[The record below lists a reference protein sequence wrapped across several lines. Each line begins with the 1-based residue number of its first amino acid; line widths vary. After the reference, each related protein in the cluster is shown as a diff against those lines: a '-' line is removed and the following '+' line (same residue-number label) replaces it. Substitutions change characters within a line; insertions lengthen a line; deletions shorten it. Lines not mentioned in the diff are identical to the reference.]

1 MKDLR
6 LVLSL
11 IATFTFFSIVS
22 LSSNDET
29 VNIKSLDNKYTQAHS
44 SSSVLV
50 NSRVFRVSFSN
61 LNFNH
66 KTFSENYFK
75 TNYFQIILNDY
86 FFKVKFKIFNNYI
99 KNCLINYRKS
109 DLIFPFHYYW

>member
-6 LVLSL
+6 IVLSL

-22 LSSNDET
+22 LNSNDET
-29 VNIKSLDNKYTQAHS
+29 VNIKSLDNKYTQAIQN
-44 SSSVLV
+44 SSVLV
-50 NSRVFRVSFSN
+50 NTRIFRISFSN

-75 TNYFQIILNDY
+75 FNYFQIILNDY
-86 FFKVKFKIFNNYI
+86 FFKIQFKIFNHYI

-109 DLIFPFHYYW
+109 DLIFPFHYFW